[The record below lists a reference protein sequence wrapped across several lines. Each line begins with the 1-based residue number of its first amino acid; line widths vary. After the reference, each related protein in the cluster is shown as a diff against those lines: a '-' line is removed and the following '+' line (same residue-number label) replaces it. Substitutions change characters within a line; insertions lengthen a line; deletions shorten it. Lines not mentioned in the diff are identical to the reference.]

1 MIKKCLILLL
11 ILITILAVVIAVK
24 AETIE
29 FGFYWQKNRTDK
41 TPLEWI
47 VLDETEDTYLLITKY
62 SIDASIFAHN
72 NDYTTWE
79 NSLVRGFLNNY
90 FYNNAFSKEE
100 KEQII
105 LTTVAADKNPQ
116 HKNINQGKN
125 TQDYVFLLSILEAEK
140 YFNSNN
146 ERIAT
151 PTNYAKIGANP
162 YNWSG
167 VATSAFGATC
177 WRLRTMGYDNYH
189 SCSVRFNGS
198 ISYEGDIL
206 YSPHYAIRPC
216 IWIQK

>member
-1 MIKKCLILLL
+1 MAENVKEFDW
-11 ILITILAVVIAVK
+11 LA
-24 AETIE
+24 
-29 FGFYWQKNRTDK
+29 
-41 TPLEWI
+41 
-47 VLDETEDTYLLITKY
+47 
-62 SIDASIFAHN
+62 
-72 NDYTTWE
+72 
-79 NSLVRGFLNNY
+79 SLVKNPDLGIDDFKKIGINPDNAELKSKSDYENLPQVKEAFKDDNGNFDKDAFNK
-90 FYNNAFSKEE
+90 FYDNAFSSEE

-105 LTTVAADKNPQ
+105 LTTVTADKNPQ
-116 HKNINQGKN
+116 YKNIRQGKN
-125 TQDYVFLLSILEAEK
+125 TQDYVFLLSIKEAEK
-140 YFNSNN
+140 YFYSNN

-151 PTNYAKIGANP
+151 STNYAKIGANL